1 MMMDRES
8 LKSLASR
15 VVDQDSIRS
24 LAERAG
30 LLETPSSSVA
40 RDVVLLAAG
49 LGLGAL
55 FMYLLDPDQGSRR
68 RKHVTNLASDAE
80 KTLRETAGNL
90 SERARE
96 AVGKTTEQSRPKT
109 RSA

>member
-1 MMMDRES
+1 MMMDREAI
-8 LKSLASR
+8 KSLASR
-15 VVDQDSIRS
+15 VVDQDTIRS

-30 LLETPSSSVA
+30 LVETRSGVS
-40 RDVVLLAAG
+40 RDLVLLAAG

-68 RKHVTNLASDAE
+68 RAQVTSLASDAE
-80 KTLRETAGNL
+80 TTIGDTARSL
-90 SERARE
+90 SERARD
-96 AVGKTTEQSRPKT
+96 AVGRTAERSTS

>member
-1 MMMDRES
+1 MMMDREA

-30 LLETPSSSVA
+30 LVAAPSSA
-40 RDVVLLAAG
+40 GRDLVLLAAG

-55 FMYLLDPDQGSRR
+55 FMYLLDPDQGQRR
-68 RKHVTNLASDAE
+68 RKQVTNLASDAE
-80 KTLRETAGNL
+80 KTIGDTARNL

-96 AVGKTTEQSRPKT
+96 VVGKTAEQMRPKT